1 MTNQSYFDRK
11 RHLVAVFNDTLQRIG
26 SSRELQTAVN
36 QSIASQQYIGDADK
50 IDLPAPPYT
59 EKAQVVVSRLRSF
72 EAAAKYPG
80 LKVAVL
86 NFASSTSPGGGVETG
101 ASAQE
106 ECLCRVSTLYPC
118 LKSQAAWEK
127 FYAPHRANPNPLHN
141 DDIIYTKDVVV
152 LKDDDCHV
160 LSSLFRVD
168 VITCAA
174 PNLRDVPSNKYN
186 QHDGDAVRISPEKLL
201 ELHLKRAR
209 KILTA
214 AAANG
219 AEVLILGAFGCGAFR
234 NDPTVVA
241 AAYHQVLPQF
251 LNHFKTVE
259 FAVYCRPG
267 DQRNYEAFTK
277 LIHFGTPKFPNC
289 DAVVEYL
296 MRE

>member
-1 MTNQSYFDRK
+1 MTNLSYFDRK
-11 RHLVAVFNDTLQRIG
+11 KQLVAVFNDTLQRIG
-26 SSRELQTAVN
+26 SSMELQTAVN

-59 EKAQVVVSRLRSF
+59 KKAQVVVSRLRSF

-80 LKVAVL
+80 QKVAVL

-118 LKSQAAWEK
+118 LKTQMAWNK
-127 FYAPHRANPNPLHN
+127 FYGPHRAAPNPLHN

-152 LKDDDCHV
+152 LKDDDYHP
-160 LSSLFRVD
+160 LATPFSVD

-174 PNLRDVPSNKYN
+174 PNLRDIPSNRYN
-186 QHDGDAVRISPEKLL
+186 RHDGEAAHISPEKLL
-201 ELHLKRAR
+201 ELHLSRAR
-209 KILTA
+209 KILSA

-241 AAYHQVLPQF
+241 AAYQQALPQF

-259 FAVYCRPG
+259 FAVYCSPR
-267 DQRNYEAFTK
+267 DQRNYEAFTV
-277 LIHFGTPKFPNC
+277 IR
-289 DAVVEYL
+289 DI
-296 MRE
+296 

>member
-1 MTNQSYFDRK
+1 MKLFMTNLSYFDRK
-11 RHLVAVFNDTLQRIG
+11 KQLVSVFNDTLQRIG
-26 SSRELQTAVN
+26 SSQELQAAVS

-50 IDLPAPPYT
+50 IDLSAPPYT
-59 EKAQVVVSRLRSF
+59 ENARVVVNRLRSF

-80 LKVAVL
+80 QKVTVL

-106 ECLCRVSTLYPC
+106 EGLCRVSTLYPC
-118 LKSQAAWEK
+118 LKTRTAWEK
-127 FYAPHRANPNPLHN
+127 FYAPHRAAHNPLHN

-152 LKDDDCHV
+152 LKDDDYNV
-160 LSSLFRVD
+160 LSSPFRVD

-174 PNLRDVPSNKYN
+174 PNLRESPSNRYN
-186 QHDGDAVRISPEKLL
+186 RNDGKAVHIGPEELL
-201 ELHLKRAR
+201 ELHMKRAR
-209 KILTA
+209 KILSA

-234 NDPTVVA
+234 NDPAVVA
-241 AAYHQVLPQF
+241 AAYQQVLPQF

-267 DQRNYEAFTK
+267 DSRNYEEFTK
-277 LIHFGTPKFPNC
+277 IQ
-289 DAVVEYL
+289 
-296 MRE
+296 RI

>member
-1 MTNQSYFDRK
+1 MTTPSYFDRK
-11 RHLVAVFNDTLQRIG
+11 RQLVSVFNDTLQWIG
-26 SSRELQTAVN
+26 SSQELQAAVS

-50 IDLPAPPYT
+50 IELPPPSYT
-59 EKAQVVVSRLRSF
+59 EKARVVVSRLRSF
-72 EAAAKYPG
+72 EAAARYPG
-80 LKVAVL
+80 QKVAVL
-86 NFASSTSPGGGVETG
+86 NFASATSPGGGVETG

-118 LKSQAAWEK
+118 LKAQAAREK
-127 FYAPHRANPNPLHN
+127 FYGPHRTAPNPLHN

-152 LKDDDCHV
+152 LKDDDYRP
-160 LSSLFRVD
+160 LSAPFRVD

-174 PNLRDVPSNKYN
+174 PNLRERPSNRYN
-186 QHDGDAVRISPEKLL
+186 RNDGNAVHISPQKLL

-209 KILTA
+209 KILSA

-234 NDPTVVA
+234 NDPEVVA

-251 LNHFKTVE
+251 LNHFKTIE

-267 DQRNYEAFTK
+267 DNRNYDAFT
-277 LIHFGTPKFPNC
+277 IIRN
-289 DAVVEYL
+289 V
-296 MRE
+296 

>member
-1 MTNQSYFDRK
+1 MTNPSYFDRK
-11 RHLVAVFNDTLQRIG
+11 RQLVAVFNDTLQRIG
-26 SSRELQTAVN
+26 SSQELQAAVS

-50 IDLPAPPYT
+50 INLPAPSYT

-72 EAAAKYPG
+72 EAAARYPG
-80 LKVAVL
+80 QKVTVL
-86 NFASSTSPGGGVETG
+86 NFASSTSPGGGVVTG

-118 LKSQAAWEK
+118 LKVQAAWEK
-127 FYAPHRANPNPLHN
+127 FYGPHRAAHNPLHN
-141 DDIIYTKDVVV
+141 DDLIYTQDVVV
-152 LKDDDCHV
+152 LKDDDYNV
-160 LSSLFRVD
+160 LPSPFHVD

-174 PNLRDVPSNKYN
+174 PNLRDTPSTRYN
-186 QHDGDAVRISPEKLL
+186 RNDGDAVHITPEKLL

-209 KILTA
+209 KILSA

-241 AAYHQVLPQF
+241 TAYQQVLPQF
-251 LNHFKTVE
+251 LNHFKTIE

-267 DQRNYEAFTK
+267 DSRNYDAFTK
-277 LIHFGTPKFPNC
+277 IRN
-289 DAVVEYL
+289 V
-296 MRE
+296 

>member
-1 MTNQSYFDRK
+1 MTNLSYLDRK
-11 RHLVAVFNDTLQRIG
+11 KQLVSVFNDTMQRIG
-26 SSRELQTAVN
+26 SSQELQAAVS

-50 IDLPAPPYT
+50 TDLPAPPYT
-59 EKAQVVVSRLRSF
+59 ENARVMVSRLRSF

-80 LKVAVL
+80 QKVAVL

-118 LKSQAAWEK
+118 LKTRTAWEK
-127 FYAPHRANPNPLHN
+127 FYAPHRAAHNPLHN

-152 LKDDDCHV
+152 LKDDDYNV
-160 LSSLFRVD
+160 LSSPFRVD

-174 PNLRDVPSNKYN
+174 PNLRENPSNRYN
-186 QHDGDAVRISPEKLL
+186 RNDGDAVHISLEELL

-209 KILTA
+209 KILSV

-234 NDPTVVA
+234 NDPAVVA
-241 AAYHQVLPQF
+241 AAYQQVLPQF
-251 LNHFKTVE
+251 QNHFKTVE

-267 DQRNYEAFTK
+267 DSRNYEEFTK
-277 LIHFGTPKFPNC
+277 IQ
-289 DAVVEYL
+289 
-296 MRE
+296 RI

>member
-1 MTNQSYFDRK
+1 MTNLSYFDRK
-11 RHLVAVFNDTLQRIG
+11 RQLVAVFNDTMQRIG
-26 SSRELQTAVN
+26 GSKELQTAVS

-50 IDLPAPPYT
+50 IDLPAPSYT
-59 EKAQVVVSRLRSF
+59 EKARVVVSRLRSF
-72 EAAAKYPG
+72 EAAARYPG
-80 LKVAVL
+80 QKVTVL
-86 NFASSTSPGGGVETG
+86 NFASSTSPGGGVENG

-118 LKSQAAWEK
+118 LKTRTAWEK
-127 FYAPHRANPNPLHN
+127 FYAPHRVAHNPLHN

-152 LKDDDCHV
+152 LKDDDYNV
-160 LSSLFRVD
+160 LSSPFRVD

-174 PNLRDVPSNKYN
+174 PNLRERPSNRYSRN
-186 QHDGDAVRISPEKLL
+186 DGEAVHIGPEKLL

-209 KILTA
+209 KILSA

-234 NDPTVVA
+234 NDPAVVA
-241 AAYHQVLPQF
+241 AAYQQVLPQF

-267 DQRNYEAFTK
+267 DNRNYEEFSK
-277 LIHFGTPKFPNC
+277 IQML
-289 DAVVEYL
+289 
-296 MRE
+296 